1 MKLIAGRKSKRFFDR
16 VYLFRYDRASNTK
29 TSLAKQ
35 RGEHMKKPLFG
46 IIFAMILTLALTSI
60 LMAAEA
66 NFAGTWKLNLA
77 KSQLSGTVYTL
88 EKKPSGVW
96 HYSGGGFDTDFDLA
110 GKEFTMPS
118 GMSIIGK
125 ELNSTSWEL
134 SFRMSGKA
142 VSKSRVTLS
151 GDSLMWVSDMTNADG
166 KSIQQTSTDTR
177 VSGGPGFTGK
187 WKSGDPK
194 GAPTTMQITMEGAN
208 GITIKVPEAQQSVK
222 GSLDGR
228 DNLVMQ
234 AGQASKFTNAFSKTG
249 PNTLKITTK
258 LSGKVFAEDIY
269 TISADGKTLTDDST
283 ATATNEKTKSV
294 FERQ

>member
-1 MKLIAGRKSKRFFDR
+1 
-16 VYLFRYDRASNTK
+16 
-29 TSLAKQ
+29 
-35 RGEHMKKPLFG
+35 MKKTTFR

-151 GDSLMWVSDMTNADG
+151 GDSLMWVSDMMNADG

-222 GSLDGR
+222 GSLDGK
-228 DNLVMQ
+228 DNAVMQ

-258 LSGKVFAEDIY
+258 LNGKVFAEDTY